1 MSSTNF
7 LNNALSQ
14 LFDDIEDKCHI
25 KINSFTA
32 NDKAQRNGINADQEY
47 MKMYQQEDDN
57 RGYAVVSGIGFRF

>member
-32 NDKAQRNGINADQEY
+32 NDKAQRNGINADQ
-47 MKMYQQEDDN
+47 
-57 RGYAVVSGIGFRF
+57 